1 MCVTSGEAS
10 ITGTQAYTCATR
22 DGSGQLLHVSG
33 YQNVA
38 ETIGANCMFLNFP
51 GRGLGLVRGPEH
63 TTSLMQSITARL
75 MELEYVT
82 RMRGF
87 SMEKGFDIRVEEY
100 GDYTVV
106 LAQGPGNILGTL
118 GQVPEYRRPAETPA
132 LRAMVDFYL
141 ASFPNDS
148 FVLACFN
155 GTAKPK
161 HPITVRRTAQS
172 GSFDDSRSEEH
183 TSELQ
188 SPDHLVC
195 RLLLEKKKR
204 IKHSTVVITY
214 KDSLI
219 SKEQRSLH
227 NACGVRLPLH
237 NRTPAAHT

>member
-75 MELEYVT
+75 MELEYVP

-172 GSFDDSRSEEH
+172 GSFDDSWPRRPRWS
-183 TSELQ
+183 
-188 SPDHLVC
+188 
-195 RLLLEKKKR
+195 
-204 IKHSTVVITY
+204 
-214 KDSLI
+214 
-219 SKEQRSLH
+219 
-227 NACGVRLPLH
+227 
-237 NRTPAAHT
+237 